1 MEKARK
7 TLGITSDLAT
17 RMIERA
23 VAKAREI
30 KVALALAVLDEG
42 GNLKAFCR
50 MDGAPVLCSEI
61 AQNKAYTA
69 LFGVPTHDFYN
80 LIKHDPS
87 LVAGIPNMPR
97 IAAFGG
103 GFPIRFE
110 NAVIGAMGASGG
122 SVEQDMA
129 AVEAALE
136 VLK

>member
-1 MEKARK
+1 MEKVRK
-7 TLGITSDLAT
+7 TVGITSEMALK
-17 RMIERA
+17 MIEQGA
-23 VAKAREI
+23 AKAKEI
-30 KVALALAVLDEG
+30 GVALAIAVLDEG

-69 LFGVPTHDFYN
+69 LFGIPTHDFYN

-103 GFPIRFE
+103 GFPLRFE
-110 NAVIGAMGASGG
+110 GAIIGAMGASGG

-129 AVEAALE
+129 AVQAALE
-136 VLK
+136 ALK